1 MNSDFKNMFK
11 KIVLYDFFISLIFT
25 AVIYF
30 TAKSYAL
37 FFLLGLII
45 ALTNFY
51 VNGIT
56 LEYSLD
62 NKNTKNRAIIV
73 VGFFIRVFLVSV
85 IGFIIGRHNMFNIIA
100 YIFGYSSQFISLVYY
115 GISNKNI
122 EGRWINGKNIP
133 VILY

>member
-11 KIVLYDFFISLIFT
+11 KIVLYDFFISLIFV

-45 ALTNFY
+45 ALMNLY
-51 VNGIT
+51 VNGIIA
-56 LEYSLD
+56 EYSLD
-62 NKNTKNRAIIV
+62 IKNTKNKGIV
-73 VGFFIRVFLVSV
+73 LAGFFVRVLLVSV

-100 YIFGYSSQFISLVYY
+100 YISGYSSQFISLVYY

-122 EGRWINGKNIP
+122 EGK
-133 VILY
+133 

>member
-1 MNSDFKNMFK
+1 VRGKKVNSDFKNMFK
-11 KIVLYDFFISLIFT
+11 KIVLYDFCISLIFT

-51 VNGIT
+51 VNGVT
-56 LEYSLD
+56 VQYSLD
-62 NKNTKNRAIIV
+62 NKNMKNRGIV
-73 VGFFIRVFLVSV
+73 VVGSFIRVFLVSV
-85 IGFIIGRHNMFNIIA
+85 IGFIIGKHNMFNIIA
-100 YIFGYSSQFISLVYY
+100 YVFGYSSQFISLVYY

-122 EGRWINGKNIP
+122 ERK
-133 VILY
+133 

>member
-45 ALTNFY
+45 ALMNFY

-56 LEYSLD
+56 VEYSLN
-62 NKNTKNRAIIV
+62 NKNTKNRGIMV

-115 GISNKNI
+115 GINNKNI
-122 EGRWINGKNIP
+122 EGK
-133 VILY
+133 

>member
-1 MNSDFKNMFK
+1 VNSDFKSMFK

-51 VNGIT
+51 VNGVI

-62 NKNTKNRAIIV
+62 NKKTKSKWLMV
-73 VGFFIRVFLVSV
+73 VGFLIRVVLVSV
-85 IGFIIGRHNMFNIIA
+85 IGFIIGRNNMFNIIA

-115 GISNKNI
+115 GISNRNI
-122 EGRWINGKNIP
+122 EGK
-133 VILY
+133 

>member
-1 MNSDFKNMFK
+1 MNSDFKIMFK
-11 KIVLYDFFISLIFT
+11 KIVLYDCFISLIFT

-30 TAKSYAL
+30 IAKSYAL

-56 LEYSLD
+56 VEYSLN
-62 NKNTKNRAIIV
+62 NKNTKNKGFIV
-73 VGFFIRVFLVSV
+73 AGFFIRVFLVSV

-115 GISNKNI
+115 GINNKNI
-122 EGRWINGKNIP
+122 EGK
-133 VILY
+133 

>member
-1 MNSDFKNMFK
+1 MNTDFKNMFK
-11 KIVLYDFFISLIFT
+11 RIVLYDCFIALIFT
-25 AVIYF
+25 AMIYF
-30 TAKSYAL
+30 IAKSYAL

-56 LEYSLD
+56 TEYSLD
-62 NKNTKNRAIIV
+62 NKNIKTRGIMV
-73 VGFFIRVFLVSV
+73 VGFFIRVLLVSG
-85 IGFIIGRHNMFNIIA
+85 IGFIIGRHNIFNIIA

-122 EGRWINGKNIP
+122 EGK
-133 VILY
+133 